1 MINPLVTRK
10 LLHFVAVYES
20 GNIAHAAAQIGI
32 SQPALSMSLRQLE
45 DEFGA
50 ELFRRQPRGVS
61 PTAAGEVLYRY
72 AISIQQGARLAREEV
87 AAMGEGKL
95 SRLRLGAGVAWTTTV
110 LPDVLIDLQAQF
122 AGMTIDMITGV
133 GDQLAGLFLAGEI
146 DVFLA
151 AGSIPALNS
160 HEIETEFIANL
171 PMRAVA
177 DSDHALARM
186 DRVTPSDL
194 AAWSWAGFYEDEGF
208 FHLSQHYMALRNLPA
223 PKIAIRTN
231 SAAAL
236 TSLVRASDMVAVL
249 ISPLARSACRVGL
262 SELRL
267 AEPLWDMP
275 VNIYY
280 RQVAADL
287 LPIRFFREQIGQ
299 RIRSLVRE
307 PSFEEPD
314 P

>member
-1 MINPLVTRK
+1 V
-10 LLHFVAVYES
+10 HFVAVFES
-20 GNIAHAAAQIGI
+20 GNIARAAERIGI

-45 DEFGA
+45 EEFGA
-50 ELFRRQPRGVS
+50 ELFRRQPRGVA

-72 AISIQQGARLAREEV
+72 AVSIRQGARLAREEI
-87 AAMGEGKL
+87 AAMSAGEL
-95 SRLRLGAGVAWTTTV
+95 SRLRLGAGVAWTTTI
-110 LPDVLIDLQAQF
+110 LPDVLIELQTQF
-122 AGMTIDMITGV
+122 AGMTIDLITGV
-133 GDQLAGLFLAGEI
+133 GDQLAGLFRAGEI

-151 AGSIPALNS
+151 AGSIPALNAP
-160 HEIETEFIANL
+160 EIETEFVANL
-171 PMRAVA
+171 PMRAVV
-177 DSDHALARM
+177 DRDHVLAGRG
-186 DRVTPSDL
+186 RVTPSDL

-249 ISPLARSACRVGL
+249 ISPLARAARSAGQ

-267 AEPLWDMP
+267 EEPLWDMP

-287 LPIRFFREQIGQ
+287 QPIRIFREQVSQ
-299 RIRSLVRE
+299 KIRSLVGD
-307 PSFEEPD
+307 PSFQC
-314 P
+314 